1 MLRFPGTHGTE
12 IHIQLI
18 ETSACKPTRSNRRP
32 HPAGAHQRVAFR
44 WIEVA
49 IAFVEL
55 PDLDM
60 LRALDFSLCPFVRVP
75 HIEQRPGFAR
85 ARKAALDFLGPDHRD
100 RLHRLA
106 LRSSGD
112 NTDISACDTVERD
125 SYEMRHGSF
134 ELVFVRCDKSQ
145 AFPFADKPSR
155 ESRDHADRK
164 IHRSG
169 QMSRKSHV

>member
-55 PDLDM
+55 PDIDM
-60 LRALDFSLCPFVRVP
+60 LRALDCSLCPFVRVP
-75 HIEQRPGFAR
+75 HIEQRPVFAR

-100 RLHRLA
+100 RSEERRVGKECVSTC
-106 LRSSGD
+106 RS
-112 NTDISACDTVERD
+112 RW
-125 SYEMRHGSF
+125 
-134 ELVFVRCDKSQ
+134 SQ
-145 AFPFADKPSR
+145 STSKNKQNDVSR
-155 ESRDHADRK
+155 TQH
-164 IHRSG
+164 
-169 QMSRKSHV
+169 